1 MVQEVMSQEEVQD
14 WLEHPVTRALLE
26 HLQRKRVQVMEL
38 WVAGKYQS
46 DNPYVTQGSN
56 AHALGQID
64 MLEYVI
70 DIDAGD
76 MNG

>member
-1 MVQEVMSQEEVQD
+1 
-14 WLEHPVTRALLE
+14 
-26 HLQRKRVQVMEL
+26 MEL

-76 MNG
+76 MNA